1 MTDYIAKAEFKLTAK
16 VEREKLKEIIILLDL
31 QKEELSK
38 QKVII
43 DYRSRLQQGVS
54 NINCLEINIWIHYF
68 WMI

>member
-16 VEREKLKEIIILLDL
+16 IEREKLKEIIILLDL

-43 DYRSRLQQGVS
+43 DQVS
-54 NINCLEINIWIHYF
+54 ILKLNNKFYL
-68 WMI
+68 

>member
-16 VEREKLKEIIILLDL
+16 IEREKLKEIIILLDL

-43 DYRSRLQQGVS
+43 DYRSV
-54 NINCLEINIWIHYF
+54 Y
-68 WMI
+68 